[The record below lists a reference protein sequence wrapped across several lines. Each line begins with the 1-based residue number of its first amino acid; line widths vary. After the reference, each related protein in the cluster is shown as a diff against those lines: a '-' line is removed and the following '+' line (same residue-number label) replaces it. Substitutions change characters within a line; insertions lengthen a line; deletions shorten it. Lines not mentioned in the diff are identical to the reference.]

1 MINVLINGSNGKMG
15 QEIVKQIEQ
24 IDNIQTI
31 CGVSRTTGI
40 QNKFPTYTNIQEI
53 KEKPDVIIDF
63 SIPKATFLALEYA
76 KEKKIPIVI
85 ATTGFTEEEENKIK
99 EYSKYI
105 PVFKSYNMSYETF
118 VMADVVSK
126 LATLLKDSDIEI
138 IETHHNK
145 KVDSPSGTAYILANK
160 INEAKNSTMVYE
172 YNRHSRKG
180 PRQKNEIGIHSIR
193 GGTEVG
199 KHTVKFFSDNERF
212 EITHTVTSR
221 GLFGKGAIKAA
232 EFIVNKPNGYYE
244 MYDLIK

>member
-15 QEIVKQIEQ
+15 QEVAKQIEQ
-24 IDNIQTI
+24 MDNIQTI
-31 CGVSRTTGI
+31 CGVTKDVKTE
-40 QNKFPTYTNIQEI
+40 NKFPTYTNIQDI
-53 KEKPDVIIDF
+53 KEKPDVIIHF
-63 SIPKATFLALEYA
+63 SIPTATFFALEYA

-118 VMADVVSK
+118 VMADVVAK

-138 IETHHNK
+138 LETHHNK

-160 INEAKNSTMVYE
+160 INEAKNNSMVYE

-199 KHTVKFFSDNERF
+199 KHTVMFFSDNESF

-221 GLFGKGAIKAA
+221 SVFGKGAIKAA
-232 EFIVNKPNGYYE
+232 EFIINQPNGYYE
-244 MYDLIK
+244 MYDMIK